1 MWVVHRLQQ
10 KTKSTLELLDDRLSK
25 DGEINVWVLIV
36 DVFGE
41 LCNGFSIGLGLELET
56 FAL

>member
-1 MWVVHRLQQ
+1 MWVVNRLQQ
-10 KTKSTLELLDDRLSK
+10 ETKSTLELLDDRLGK

-36 DVFGE
+36 NVFGE
-41 LCNGFSIGLGLELET
+41 LCNGLSIGLGLELET

>member
-36 DVFGE
+36 DLLGE
-41 LCNGFSIGLGLELET
+41 LCNGLSIGLGLELET

>member
-1 MWVVHRLQQ
+1 MWVVYRLQQ
-10 KTKSTLELLDDRLSK
+10 ETKSTLELLDDRLSK
-25 DGEINVWVLIV
+25 DREINVWVLIV

-41 LCNGFSIGLGLELET
+41 LRNGLSIGLGLELET

>member
-1 MWVVHRLQQ
+1 MWVVNRLQQ
-10 KTKSTLELLDDRLSK
+10 ETKSTLELLYDRLGK

-41 LCNGFSIGLGLELET
+41 LCNGLSIGLGLEFET

>member
-1 MWVVHRLQQ
+1 MWVVNRLQQ
-10 KTKSTLELLDDRLSK
+10 ETKSTLELLDDRLGK
-25 DGEINVWVLIV
+25 DREINVWVFIV

-41 LCNGFSIGLGLELET
+41 LRNGLSIGLGLELET